1 MSSKS
6 NDQGRAFEYACI
18 IGLKDRI
25 ADKRPVMVDEKSVIA
40 ARRAWETQ
48 SETEKQ
54 TYLRAADA
62 FIDTLCC

>member
-18 IGLKDRI
+18 IELKDRI
-25 ADKRPVMVDEKSVIA
+25 EDKRPVIIYEGSVIA

-48 SETEKQ
+48 SKTEQQ
-54 TYLRAADA
+54 TYLRA
-62 FIDTLCC
+62 

>member
-25 ADKRPVMVDEKSVIA
+25 ADKRPVMVDKN
-40 ARRAWETQ
+40 R
-48 SETEKQ
+48 
-54 TYLRAADA
+54 L
-62 FIDTLCC
+62 